1 MRALVITEHGP
12 PEVMRV
18 QERPDPEP
26 GPGEVR
32 VRVRAAGVNFAD
44 LLARVGLYPDAPKP
58 PCVVGY
64 EIAGD
69 VDAVGEGVEGF
80 ELGPARD
87 GRLALRRLRP
97 ARGDRRAT
105 RSSRCPDGWSYAEGA
120 ALPVAYATAYA
131 GLIRYGGLRA
141 GERVLIQAAAG
152 GVGIAAT
159 QIAKLVGAEVYGTA
173 SPAKHDAIRGFGVDH
188 PIDYRTH
195 DVVDEVRR
203 IAGEKQPLDLAFDAI
218 GGRSFRQSF
227 SLLRPGGRLVC
238 FGASEMQA
246 GERRSPL
253 RALRVLAQMPRF
265 NPVKL
270 MRESKSVIGL
280 NMLTLWDAKGSLDE
294 LHRAAAGLARRG
306 RDPAGRGRGV
316 PARRRRRGAPL
327 RARAQERR
335 QGRAHAVVPCASRMS
350 SQADPRLL
358 LLLLPLRGE

>member
-1 MRALVITEHGP
+1 VRALVVTEHGP
-12 PEVMRV
+12 PNVMRV

-58 PCVVGY
+58 PCVVGF

-69 VDAVGEGVEGF
+69 VDALGESVEGF
-80 ELGPARD
+80 EIGQRVMGGSRFGGYAQ
-87 GRLALRRLRP
+87 LAVTSTTALIP
-97 ARGDRRAT
+97 M
-105 RSSRCPDGWSYAEGA
+105 PDGWSYQEGA

-131 GLIRYGGLRA
+131 GLLRYGGLRA

-152 GVGIAAT
+152 GVGVAAT
-159 QIAKLVGAEVYGTA
+159 QLAKMAGAEVYGTA

-188 PIDYRTH
+188 PVDYRTH

-203 IAGEKQPLDLAFDAI
+203 IAGEEHPIDLAFDAI
-218 GGRSFRQSF
+218 GGRSFKQSF
-227 SLLRPGGRLVC
+227 ALLRPGGRLVC
-238 FGASEMQA
+238 FGSSEIQA

-270 MRESKSVIGL
+270 MRESKSLIGL
-280 NMLTLWDAKGSLDE
+280 NLLTLWDEKERLDE
-294 LHRAAAGLARRG
+294 YSEPLVAWLNEGRIRPVVASEFRLDDGPDAHRY
-306 RDPAGRGRGV
+306 V
-316 PARRRRRGAPL
+316 H
-327 RARAQERR
+327 ERKNV
-335 QGRAHAVVPCASRMS
+335 GKVV
-350 SQADPRLL
+350 LTL
-358 LLLLPLRGE
+358 

>member
-1 MRALVITEHGP
+1 MKALVITEHGP
-12 PEVMRV
+12 PDVMRV

-26 GPGEVR
+26 GAGEVR

-64 EIAGD
+64 EVAGD
-69 VDAVGEGVEGF
+69 VDALGEGVE
-80 ELGPARD
+80 ELTIGQRVMGACRF
-87 GRLALRRLRP
+87 GGYAQLAVAGAGSLVP
-97 ARGDRRAT
+97 M
-105 RSSRCPDGWSYAEGA
+105 PDGWSYAEGA
-120 ALPVAYATAYA
+120 ALPVAYGTAYG
-131 GLIRYGGLRA
+131 GLIRYGGLRE

-159 QIAKLVGAEVYGTA
+159 HIAKLCGAEVYGTA
-173 SPAKHDAIRGFGVDH
+173 SPSKHDAIRGFGVDH

-203 IAGEKQPLDLAFDAI
+203 VAGEKHPLDLVFDAI

-238 FGASEMQA
+238 FGASEVQA

-253 RALRVLAQMPRF
+253 RAVRVLAQMPRY
-265 NPVKL
+265 NPLKL

-280 NMLTLWDAKGSLDE
+280 NMLRLWDEKGTLDE
-294 LHRAAAGLARRG
+294 YI
-306 RDPAGRGRGV
+306 
-316 PARRRRRGAPL
+316 APL
-327 RARAQERR
+327 RAWLEEDAIRPVVAREFRLDDGAEAHRFVHERKNV
-335 QGRAHAVVPCASRMS
+335 GKVV
-350 SQADPRLL
+350 LTL
-358 LLLLPLRGE
+358 